1 MKNSKNKNDLT
12 NIIDTAS
19 GPRMYV
25 NRDLDR
31 KIRLNYIEYDKDKHY
46 VEESKKLE
54 DIESFLIHREGKV
67 KWLEVVGT
75 HNSEQIEELCAP
87 LHLHPLV
94 IEDILDTS
102 RNSKID
108 EYDEYLFL
116 ITKRM
121 YYTDKDELGIEQ
133 ISFLLFKDKVVSFQ
147 EFESEIFKDIK
158 NRLREGGNIRKS
170 MGDDLLY
177 YLLDAIVDNYFLLL
191 EKIGG
196 KIDIIEDE
204 LLIDPNK
211 EILEEI
217 YLMKRDLIYIRNS
230 LWPMR
235 NASSKLSKDEYDLID
250 GKTIYYMR
258 DVSDNVVQIIDLV
271 EIYRE
276 VCSGML
282 DTYLS
287 SIGNKTNEVM
297 KVLTIFS
304 TIFIPLSFLAGV
316 YGMNFK
322 YLPELNWKYS
332 YHTFW
337 IISILLTGV
346 MLRYFRKK
354 DWF

>member
-1 MKNSKNKNDLT
+1 MKKENNKIDIT
-12 NIIDTAS
+12 KIIDTAS
-19 GPRMYV
+19 GPRKYIGKDIEEKM
-25 NRDLDR
+25 
-31 KIRLNYIEYDKDKHY
+31 IINYIEYDSREHY
-46 VEESKKLE
+46 IEEHRTIDELE
-54 DIESFLIHREGKV
+54 DFPTVLDGKV
-67 KWLEVVGT
+67 KWLEVIGV
-75 HNSEQIEELCAP
+75 HNQEKIKDLCDP
-87 LHLHPLV
+87 LNLHPLV
-94 IEDILDTS
+94 IEDIIDTS
-102 RNSKID
+102 RNAKID

-121 YYTDKDELGIEQ
+121 YYTEDQELGIEQ
-133 ISFLLFKDKVVSFQ
+133 ISFLLFKDRVVSFQ
-147 EFESEIFKDIK
+147 EFESDIFKDIK
-158 NRLREGGNIRKS
+158 NRLREGGNTRKS

-177 YLLDAIVDNYFLLL
+177 FLLDAIVDNYFALL
-191 EKIGG
+191 EDIGG

-211 EILEEI
+211 RVLEKIYIL
-217 YLMKRDLIYIRNS
+217 KRDLIYIRNA

-235 NASSKLSKDEYDLID
+235 NMSNKLSKDEYDLID

-258 DVSDNVVQIIDLV
+258 DVSDNVIQIIDLV

-297 KVLTIFS
+297 KVLTVFS

-322 YLPELNWKYS
+322 YMPDLYWKYS

-337 IISILLTGV
+337 LISFLITGF
-346 MLRYFRKK
+346 MLRYFKRK